1 MNLWILLQLFVLFLG
16 LCLGSFLNVCIAR
29 MPEDRSVVTPPSH
42 CPHCGSG
49 IAWYDNIPIVSW
61 LVLRARCR
69 ACGNGIAATYPL
81 IEAATGLLVLLC
93 WRHAI
98 PGVEQ
103 LDYAHIALFA
113 YHTTFVCMLVGLTF
127 IDLEHYIIPDEFSI
141 YAVPVGV
148 LGAVGIGMLQPDMV
162 VHWGQSPP
170 SWGQSLVGAL
180 VGGGFLLAVAGL
192 YWLIRREEGI
202 GMGDVKLLAM
212 IGAFLGAFP
221 ALFLVMLLA
230 SIVGSVVGIAHIIV
244 SGRGMR
250 TAIPFG
256 PFLALAALITLFF
269 GDRLVRV
276 LLLGLPGVMS

>member
-1 MNLWILLQLFVLFLG
+1 MSLWFVMQLFALVLG

-29 MPEDRSVVTPPSH
+29 MPEDRSVVSPPSH
-42 CPHCGSG
+42 CPHCGAG
-49 IAWYDNIPIVSW
+49 IAWYDNIPILSW
-61 LVLRARCR
+61 LFLRARCR

-93 WRHAI
+93 WRQAI
-98 PGVEQ
+98 PGVEA
-103 LDYAHIALFA
+103 LDAAHLALFA

-148 LGAVGIGMLQPDMV
+148 LGAVGINMLEP
-162 VHWGQSPP
+162 GLAPT
-170 SWGQSLVGAL
+170 WGQSLVGAL
-180 VGGGFLLAVAGL
+180 AGGGFLLAVAGI

-230 SIVGSVVGIAHIIV
+230 SIIGSVVGIAHIV
-244 SGRGMR
+244 VQGRGMR

-256 PFLALAALITLFF
+256 PFLALGALITLFF
-269 GDRLVRV
+269 GDVLVRF

>member
-1 MNLWILLQLFVLFLG
+1 MTPWLTLQIFALVLG

-49 IAWYDNIPIVSW
+49 IAWYDNIPILSW
-61 LVLRARCR
+61 LILRAKCR

-93 WRHAI
+93 WRQAI
-98 PGVEQ
+98 PGVEA
-103 LDYAHIALFA
+103 LDAAHLALFV

-127 IDLEHYIIPDEFSI
+127 IDLEHYIIPDEFSL

-148 LGAVGIGMLQPDMV
+148 LGALGIGMLAPDLA
-162 VHWGQSPP
+162 P
-170 SWGQSLVGAL
+170 SWQQSLVGAL
-180 VGGGFLLAVAGL
+180 VGGGFLLAVAGI

-221 ALFLVMLLA
+221 ALFLVMLLS
-230 SIVGSVVGIAHIIV
+230 SIVGSIVGVAHIALA
-244 SGRGMR
+244 GRGLR

-256 PFLALAALITLFF
+256 PFLALGALITLFF
-269 GDRLVRV
+269 GDVLVRF
-276 LLLGLPGVMS
+276 LLLGLPGILG